1 MNVSEAFLIA
11 AAVAILY
18 FFSIGEKVIHVDLS
32 GLLPKNFKRAKRRR
46 LLAKCD
52 TPLQGKKLHGEIRKA
67 FEKVMIPL
75 WKSDKRLLPV
85 RMDRNFRRKIE
96 RQMDSLSRQDLC
108 QEIRVTDVVPLP
120 QNGFKRWSDDGREW
134 RESILQC
141 SVLERFVSTVS
152 GRPIQEIY
160 RKNAFLRILQS
171 RHVRNSDRTQ
181 KKENYYADS
190 VTINCPS
197 CGAQVT
203 LDSQQTVCPYC
214 GGVLQS
220 DFYDWQTEAFEI
232 YEQIGTNLRNALLLL
247 ASAAILFVC
256 LIFVLLAPNY
266 IWGIIGL

>member
-75 WKSDKRLLPV
+75 WKSDKQLLSA

-96 RQMDSLSRQDLC
+96 RQIDILSRRKLYR
-108 QEIRVTDVVPLP
+108 EIRVADVVPLP

-141 SVLERFVSTVS
+141 SALERLLTKEG
-152 GRPIQEIY
+152 GRPVHTVY
-160 RKNAFLRILQS
+160 RKNACLRVLQS
-171 RHVRNSDRTQ
+171 RHIRSCDRAGQQ
-181 KKENYYADS
+181 KSYYADKA
-190 VTINCPS
+190 TINCPS
-197 CGAQVT
+197 CGAEVE
-203 LDSQQTVCPYC
+203 LRSQQTVCPYC
-214 GGVLQS
+214 GGVIHS
-220 DFYDWQTEAFEI
+220 DFYDWQTEAFAV
-232 YEQIGTNLRNALLLL
+232 YEQMGANQEKILWLLFWAWSPWRRGWGLRF
-247 ASAAILFVC
+247 SF
-256 LIFVLLAPNY
+256 
-266 IWGIIGL
+266 WRR